1 FNLQRTL
8 SSPNHSHFWGPPSS
22 SVNWCET
29 DYNVTSYVAEYFNT
43 VSSLAMAAV
52 GLLGVLL
59 HPWAERRFH
68 VAFLTI
74 VVVGLGS
81 VAFHGTLHKFAQALD
96 EVPMLY
102 SSLTFVYIGV
112 CQRYRLLPSRRRLFA
127 TVLCL
132 HAIVTT
138 LLVTLSHGPLQ
149 FVLFHTSFGTAHV
162 YALYHAVQVY
172 RSRRARLMAAQH
184 SLTSTQSSNGHI
196 QQQQQQAPR
205 DAILWTFERGAA
217 LYGSAM
223 VCWIVDMT
231 LCEYVNPGYESTA
244 VLPINPQLHAW
255 WHVLASLGLY
265 NMTLL
270 TLAARVET
278 R

>member
-68 VAFLTI
+68 VAFLTT
-74 VVVGLGS
+74 VAVGLGS

-149 FVLFHTSFGTAHV
+149 FALFHTSFGTAHV

-255 WHVLASLGLY
+255 WHVLVSLGLY
-265 NMTLL
+265 NMALL